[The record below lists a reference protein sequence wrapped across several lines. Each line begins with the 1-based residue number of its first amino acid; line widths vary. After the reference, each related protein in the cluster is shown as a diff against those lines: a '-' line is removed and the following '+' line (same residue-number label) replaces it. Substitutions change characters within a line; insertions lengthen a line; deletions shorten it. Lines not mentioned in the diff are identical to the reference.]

1 MGCAPMG
8 YLLYNEYMSHNPE
21 DPFWFNR
28 DRFVLSAG
36 HGSML
41 QYSLLHLCG
50 YDSVQIDDLKQFRQF
65 GSKTPGHPENF
76 ETAGVEVTTGEA
88 RATGTA
94 QSDRVSWTPC
104 LRPGQRYT
112 AFDDRPWACRA
123 TGPRHWQCRRPGR
136 LRGAPGCP
144 LQ

>member
-8 YLLYNEYMSHNPE
+8 YLLYNEFMTHNPE
-21 DPFWFNR
+21 DPFFFNR

-76 ETAGVEVTTGEA
+76 ETPGVEVTTGGLPGQGMVSYVAPAACLLPLGVPKACEQA
-88 RATGTA
+88 RAGPLLSA
-94 QSDRVSWTPC
+94 WLVCS
-104 LRPGQRYT
+104 
-112 AFDDRPWACRA
+112 CRA
-123 TGPRHWQCRRPGR
+123 A
-136 LRGAPGCP
+136 GARYW
-144 LQ
+144 

>member
-1 MGCAPMG
+1 MG

-76 ETAGVEVTTGEA
+76 ETAGVEVTTGEPELLEQRSA
-88 RATGTA
+88 A
-94 QSDRVSWTPC
+94 DRVSCTPS
-104 LRPGQRYT
+104 LRPGQWRTVSYG
-112 AFDDRPWACRA
+112 RSRACRA
-123 TGPRHWQCRRPGR
+123 AGPRHWQCRRPGR
-136 LRGAPGCP
+136 L
-144 LQ
+144 

>member
-94 QSDRVSWTPC
+94 QRVCRSVLYAVPASWS
-104 LRPGQRYT
+104 
-112 AFDDRPWACRA
+112 AVCR
-123 TGPRHWQCRRPGR
+123 
-136 LRGAPGCP
+136 L
-144 LQ
+144 